1 MAGGRAVP
9 LSDGCAHC
17 LEPRRCLPSSEGREF
32 VGCFA
37 CFSFSNRVKEDLIF
51 EALLFSFPSLSGKRS
66 FARRRVLCRTSW
78 GNGRLVAP
86 KQPRAPQLRVI
97 LC

>member
-37 CFSFSNRVKEDLIF
+37 CFSFSNRVKEDLI
-51 EALLFSFPSLSGKRS
+51 LKRCSFPSLPFLGRGALLGGSC
-66 FARRRVLCRTSW
+66 FAEPPGETGGLSLPNSRVRPSS
-78 GNGRLVAP
+78 V
-86 KQPRAPQLRVI
+86 
-97 LC
+97 